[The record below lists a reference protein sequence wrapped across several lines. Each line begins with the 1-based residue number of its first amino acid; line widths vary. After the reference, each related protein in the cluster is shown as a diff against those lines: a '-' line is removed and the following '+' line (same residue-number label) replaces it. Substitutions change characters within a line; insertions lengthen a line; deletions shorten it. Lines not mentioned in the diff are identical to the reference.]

1 MTAIL
6 VLNWNGADD
15 TIACL
20 QSLSRAEG
28 EFCVFVIDNGS
39 TDDSV
44 VRIQLWIDSQMT
56 LNASVI
62 ALDRNYGFARGNNE
76 GLVAIREQEFDSY
89 LLLNNDTE
97 VMPDFLVRLTEFSAR
112 YPEYR
117 VLTPKINYFFDK
129 HKVWNCGGRRFL
141 GFRKYFYAEK
151 HDNSVKKVEKLDVNY
166 ITGCAMFFYPELL
179 GSDGRLLTE
188 RFFFGEEDFEF
199 AIRMKQRGVKMAC
212 VMDSLIY
219 HKVHASTIKSN
230 QVGKLYLHFLNRYID
245 VRLNCSAWGY
255 FWWTVLNY
263 PLLLR
268 HFVRRGLSWNEAS
281 VKAHLLMHEA
291 KSKDSVTYE
300 DFYRLVIDGTY
311 WDRCVTDKG

>member
-20 QSLSRAEG
+20 QSLARAEG

-44 VRIQLWIDSQMT
+44 VRVQKWIDEQDVLT
-56 LNASVI
+56 ASVV

-76 GLVAIREQEFDSY
+76 GLVAIRDQKFDSY

-97 VMPDFLVRLTEFSAR
+97 VMPDFLVRLTDFSAR
-112 YPEYR
+112 NPEYR
-117 VLTPKINYFFDK
+117 VLTPKINYFFEK
-129 HKVWNCGGRRFL
+129 NKIWNCGGRRFL
-141 GFRKYFYAEK
+141 GFRKYFYAGQTDDKVKEK
-151 HDNSVKKVEKLDVNY
+151 EKLDITYV
-166 ITGCAMFFYPELL
+166 TGCALFFYPELL
-179 GSDGRLLTE
+179 GADGRLLTE

-199 AIRMKQRGVKMAC
+199 SIRMKQRGVKMVC

-219 HKVHASTIKSN
+219 HKVNASTTKTCAS
-230 QVGKLYLHFLNRYID
+230 GKLYMHYLNRYID
-245 VRLNCSAWGY
+245 VRLSCSALGNFCWKI
-255 FWWTVLNY
+255 LNY

-268 HFVRRGLSWNEAS
+268 HFHNALGGWSIAYDRC
-281 VKAHLLMHEA
+281 KKLMNDARTKEF
-291 KSKDSVTYE
+291 VTYDDFRRLIIE
-300 DFYRLVIDGTY
+300 DTY
-311 WDRCVTDKG
+311 FNN

>member
-20 QSLSRAEG
+20 QSLLRAEG
-28 EFCVFVIDNGS
+28 DFYVYVIDNGS

-44 VRIQLWIDSQMT
+44 IRIQSWIDAQIDFG
-56 LNASVI
+56 AAII

-76 GLVAIREQEFDSY
+76 GLLAINKCKYDSY

-97 VMPDFLVRLTEFSAR
+97 VMPDFLVRLTDFSKCH
-112 YPEYR
+112 PEYR
-117 VLTPKINYFFDK
+117 VLTPKINYYFDK
-129 HKVWNCGGRRFL
+129 NKIWNCGGIRFL

-151 HDNSVKKVEKLDVNY
+151 YDDSVKKIEALKVNY

-179 GSDGRLLTE
+179 KEDGRLLTE

-199 AIRMKQRGVKMAC
+199 AIRMKQRGVRMAC

-230 QVGKLYLHFLNRYID
+230 QVGKLYVHFLNRYID
-245 VRLNCSAWGY
+245 VRQNCSAWGN
-255 FWWTVLNY
+255 FWWRVLNY

-268 HFVRRGLSWNEAS
+268 HFVKRTKSWREAFS
-281 VKAHLLMHEA
+281 KIHRLMDE
-291 KSKDSVTYE
+291 SNLKDSVTYE
-300 DFYRLVIDGTY
+300 DFRRLVIDDTY
-311 WDRCVTDKG
+311 FDKV